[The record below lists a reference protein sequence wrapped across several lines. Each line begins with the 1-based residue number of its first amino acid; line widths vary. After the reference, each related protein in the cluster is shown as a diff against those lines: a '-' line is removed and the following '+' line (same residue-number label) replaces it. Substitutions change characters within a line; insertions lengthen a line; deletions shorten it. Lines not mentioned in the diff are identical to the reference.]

1 MILDIAS
8 IFFNS
13 HIYSHI
19 CMHIF
24 ELTFPKLGMQNKH
37 CPRRN
42 KNNIYV
48 ESYGQPAAT
57 ISEEVLCMFH

>member
-1 MILDIAS
+1 
-8 IFFNS
+8 
-13 HIYSHI
+13 
-19 CMHIF
+19 MHIF